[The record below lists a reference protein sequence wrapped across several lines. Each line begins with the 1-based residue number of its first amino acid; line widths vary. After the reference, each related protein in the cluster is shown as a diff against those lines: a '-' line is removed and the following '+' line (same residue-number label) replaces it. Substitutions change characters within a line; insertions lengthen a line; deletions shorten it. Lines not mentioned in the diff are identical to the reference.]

1 MMENEL
7 KLTQKPAERA
17 FLVGAE
23 IKNQPGLLSI
33 ADSLE
38 ELRLLSETAGLE
50 VVGETSQK
58 LDAIFDDFRLFV
70 KMTEKLSNAKALL
83 KKEAENFDWENLD

>member
-1 MMENEL
+1 MLPDE
-7 KLTQKPAERA
+7 
-17 FLVGAE
+17 F
-23 IKNQPGLLSI
+23 LLSH
-33 ADSLE
+33 SLQAFNAAG
-38 ELRLLSETAGLE
+38 ELNDL
-50 VVGETSQK
+50 ETSQK